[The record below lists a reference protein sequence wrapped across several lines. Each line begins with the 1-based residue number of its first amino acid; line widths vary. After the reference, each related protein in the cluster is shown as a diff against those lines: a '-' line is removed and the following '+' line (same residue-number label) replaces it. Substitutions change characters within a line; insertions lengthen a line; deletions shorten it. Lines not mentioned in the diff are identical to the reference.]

1 MVKHKS
7 SYKPR
12 VIAGI
17 AAYNEEKY
25 IGTVILKTSQ
35 YADEII
41 VIDDG
46 STDNTSN
53 VASLANATV
62 IRHKKNEGKGAAIR
76 RILAETSKKKLDVLV
91 LLDADA
97 QHNPDEIPDLIKPV
111 ISDGFDLVI
120 GSREHQKD
128 RIPRYRRIGQ
138 QALSKFSSVLSDGK
152 SIDSECGFRA
162 LSPKAIAELKLQQD
176 GFAVES
182 EMITVA
188 AEKGLRITE
197 VPVSAIYTK
206 DGSTLNPVS
215 HGLGVLT
222 WIISTISEKK
232 PLFFFGI
239 PGIILAIAGFLLG
252 IWVADTYLG
261 GGRLPIGSAMV
272 SALLLFIGILSI
284 FTAIILNSIAKL
296 RS

>member
-25 IGTVILKTSQ
+25 IGTVILKASQ

-46 STDNTSN
+46 SIDNTSN
-53 VASLANATV
+53 VASLANAIV
-62 IRHKKNEGKGAAIR
+62 IRHKENEGKGAAIR
-76 RILAETSKKKLDVLV
+76 RILAEANKKKLDVLV

-111 ISDGFDLVI
+111 ISGGFDLVI
-120 GSREHQKD
+120 GSREQQKD
-128 RIPRYRRIGQ
+128 KIPSYRRAGQ
-138 QALSKFSSVLSDGK
+138 QVLSKFSRVLSGM
-152 SIDSECGFRA
+152 SGLDSECGFRA
-162 LSPKAIAELKLQQD
+162 LSPKAVAELKLQQD
-176 GFAVES
+176 GFAIES
-182 EMITVA
+182 EMIAVA
-188 AEKGLRITE
+188 VEKGLRITE
-197 VPVSAIYTK
+197 VPISAIYTK

-222 WIISTISEKK
+222 WVISTISEKK

-239 PGIILAIAGFLLG
+239 PGIVLTLAGFLLG
-252 IWVADTYLG
+252 IWVSNTYLG

-272 SALLLFIGILSI
+272 SALLLFIGVLSI
-284 FTAIILNSIAKL
+284 FTAIILNSIAKF